1 MFAGL
6 LSCSPLLLRQNAT
19 FFKIATI
26 ATVVDIPDLIR
37 ELVANGMHSLT
48 EVRHTE
54 LTVVEIL
61 GAMIVI
67 QAFTIIMVRVKP
79 VSEVVNF
86 EDDIKGDGS

>member
-1 MFAGL
+1 LFAGL
-6 LSCSPLLLRQNAT
+6 LSFSPLLLRRNVT
-19 FFKIATI
+19 FIKIATI

-37 ELVANGMHSLT
+37 ELVASGMHSLT

-54 LTVVEIL
+54 LTVVETL
-61 GAMIVI
+61 GAMIAI
-67 QAFTIIMVRVKP
+67 QGFITIMVRVKP